1 MINKINMK
9 RIFKANDE
17 LAEILENFGFIEVTS
32 DRDKIKGKKL
42 FKFPQRRSKFIYFD
56 YINIRILNRSVYEES
71 IIEMNEEQ
79 LKAVLLFFLL
89 TPKDFKEISE
99 DGRFSFK
106 SVKSGL
112 RFIQERIS
120 NPRIRTPKKE
130 KLKRIMDVYSSI
142 EL

>member
-1 MINKINMK
+1 MKNKISMK

-17 LAEILENFGFIEVTS
+17 LTEILKNFGFIEVTS
-32 DRDKIKGKKL
+32 ERDKIKDKKL
-42 FKFPQRRSKFIYFD
+42 FKFPQRRNKFIYYD
-56 YINIRILNRSVYEES
+56 YINIRILNNSVYEES

-79 LKAVLLFFLL
+79 LRAVLLFFSLP
-89 TPKDFKEISE
+89 PKDFKEISE

-112 RFIQERIS
+112 GFIQEKIS
-120 NPRIRTPKKE
+120 NQRIRLPKKK
-130 KLKRIMDVYSSI
+130 KLKRIMDIYSSI